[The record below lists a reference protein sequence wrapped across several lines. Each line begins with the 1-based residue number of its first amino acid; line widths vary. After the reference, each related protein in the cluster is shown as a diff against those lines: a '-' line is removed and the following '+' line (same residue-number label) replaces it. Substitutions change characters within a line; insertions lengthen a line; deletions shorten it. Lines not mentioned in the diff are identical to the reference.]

1 MKSKIAK
8 KVIAASLATV
18 MAVSLAACG
27 NEPAP
32 TTGSDTPDASTSE
45 QSSAPEASTPEE
57 SSAPEASTPEAST
70 PEEEV
75 SPYTV
80 LTDENGNVY
89 DLGGMEIIMRDWW
102 SGDPVEPN
110 NDYEEA
116 RDAYREWIQETYNFT
131 FKQQAISDWG
141 SAPQDFVDYATAGGD
156 ENYIFILREA
166 APTTSAM
173 NQGLMYDLATLDC
186 LDFSEAKWG
195 PGVHKLMSKGD
206 SIYCMYA
213 GDTEPRS
220 GIFFNK
226 RLLED
231 AGVEPNKPYELQE
244 AGEWTWDAFTDL
256 CNQVQRDLDN
266 DGVIDVAGMTQN
278 HGEFINY
285 AVFSNNG
292 DYIGQE
298 NGQYVYKLESDET
311 LEALNWAVDAIAD
324 YGLVP
329 PEGAEW
335 DYYKQ
340 AWVNGEAVFCTEGAY
355 CAGPNGQWST
365 MEDEYGFVCFPKGP
379 KASDYTNIY
388 SNNPVA
394 IPACYDAE
402 KAWKLAF
409 AYNLWTDPVPGYE
422 DYQAW
427 KPNYYNNFPDT
438 EAVDYTITRMM
449 TNGRVTYHGLI
460 PNLDLGNDLVYGLP
474 GSVVSEKVEAI
485 RDTWQAYIAE
495 ANQ

>member
-213 GDTEPRS
+213 GDTEPRN

-226 RLLED
+226 RLLERS
-231 AGVEPNKPYELQE
+231 EEHTSELQSP
-244 AGEWTWDAFTDL
+244 
-256 CNQVQRDLDN
+256 
-266 DGVIDVAGMTQN
+266 
-278 HGEFINY
+278 Y
-285 AVFSNNG
+285 
-292 DYIGQE
+292 
-298 NGQYVYKLESDET
+298 
-311 LEALNWAVDAIAD
+311 
-324 YGLVP
+324 
-329 PEGAEW
+329 
-335 DYYKQ
+335 
-340 AWVNGEAVFCTEGAY
+340 
-355 CAGPNGQWST
+355 
-365 MEDEYGFVCFPKGP
+365 
-379 KASDYTNIY
+379 
-388 SNNPVA
+388 
-394 IPACYDAE
+394 
-402 KAWKLAF
+402 
-409 AYNLWTDPVPGYE
+409 
-422 DYQAW
+422 
-427 KPNYYNNFPDT
+427 
-438 EAVDYTITRMM
+438 
-449 TNGRVTYHGLI
+449 
-460 PNLDLGNDLVYGLP
+460 
-474 GSVVSEKVEAI
+474 
-485 RDTWQAYIAE
+485 
-495 ANQ
+495 